1 MNNTAFQTAR
11 TKAGLSGH
19 RVHDFRHTFAQRLRA
34 AGVSEEDRALLLGHA
49 VEGMA
54 QHYATAEIARL
65 LELANKVQ
73 ETRDRTTLLRVV
85 NG

>member
-11 TKAGLSGH
+11 GTARLINV
-19 RVHDFRHTFAQRLRA
+19 RVHDLRHTFGQRLRD
-34 AGVSEEDRALLLGHA
+34 AGVSEEDRSLLMGHA

-54 QHYATAEIARL
+54 QHYATATVARL
-65 LELANKVQ
+65 VEVANRVL

-85 NG
+85 SG